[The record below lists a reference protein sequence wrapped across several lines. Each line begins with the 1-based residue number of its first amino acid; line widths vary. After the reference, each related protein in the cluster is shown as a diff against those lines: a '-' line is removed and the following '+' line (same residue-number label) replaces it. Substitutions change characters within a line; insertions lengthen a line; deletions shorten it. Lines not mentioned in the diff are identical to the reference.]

1 MTTTQGPPYP
11 PSEPPRGSGAGR
23 ASGPGSG
30 NGESTGPQRRFRLGD
45 GPGGPSGAPGTR
57 AGTGGA
63 DGAAGPSGGPGH
75 GPGQRI
81 DRGYGPGAG
90 AGQGGRTGPGGQ
102 GPGYGAEGP
111 GTGQFG
117 PLPVSD
123 GGRGPG
129 PGAGGGHDHGSGP
142 GQGAGHGHG
151 NGPGDGH
158 SDGHSGGPGGG
169 SGGGHGPGQGGGHG
183 AGPGGEH
190 GDGHVHESGSGSGD
204 SHGPD
209 DHHGSSHGH
218 SHSHGPAAPVSIHL
232 RKIIGAILIP
242 FAAAV
247 VVGLAVLWPGGAP
260 AHERTGVGFDRQT
273 QEATVTKVVAVDC
286 KSVNASGDTPTGD
299 TSTAEG
305 SSAQQQ
311 ATGDC
316 KRATIR
322 VDTGDDKGRTF
333 TEIVQPDQSR
343 QLHQGEKVVVA
354 YEPSAP
360 RDLQYSVTDVNRR
373 LPMALLAGIFA
384 LAVVVVGRLRGVM
397 ALVALAV
404 SFMVLTFFILPA
416 ILQGSNPL
424 VVAVI
429 GASAIMLIALYMC
442 HGLSARTSVAVLG
455 TLISLVLIGILGSG
469 FIGWAALTGNTDDNT
484 GLIHGLYPS
493 IDMSGLLLAGVII
506 GSLGVLDDVTVTQT
520 SAVWE
525 LHAANPTMGWR
536 GLYRAGIRIGRD
548 HIASVVNTLVLAYAG
563 AALPL
568 LLLFSIAQSSVG
580 TVANSELVAEE
591 IVRTL
596 VGSIGLVA
604 SVPVTTLLAALMVS
618 ADRPGTASLAA
629 GAATGAG
636 PGTPAAA
643 GAGAGAT
650 AQSAPARAGKGRR
663 RKH

>member
-1 MTTTQGPPYP
+1 M
-11 PSEPPRGSGAGR
+11 
-23 ASGPGSG
+23 
-30 NGESTGPQRRFRLGD
+30 
-45 GPGGPSGAPGTR
+45 
-57 AGTGGA
+57 
-63 DGAAGPSGGPGH
+63 
-75 GPGQRI
+75 
-81 DRGYGPGAG
+81 
-90 AGQGGRTGPGGQ
+90 
-102 GPGYGAEGP
+102 
-111 GTGQFG
+111 
-117 PLPVSD
+117 
-123 GGRGPG
+123 
-129 PGAGGGHDHGSGP
+129 
-142 GQGAGHGHG
+142 
-151 NGPGDGH
+151 
-158 SDGHSGGPGGG
+158 
-169 SGGGHGPGQGGGHG
+169 
-183 AGPGGEH
+183 
-190 GDGHVHESGSGSGD
+190 
-204 SHGPD
+204 
-209 DHHGSSHGH
+209 
-218 SHSHGPAAPVSIHL
+218 
-232 RKIIGAILIP
+232 
-242 FAAAV
+242 
-247 VVGLAVLWPGGAP
+247 GLVVLWPGGAP

-273 QEATVTKVVAVDC
+273 QEATVTKVVEVDC
-286 KSVNASGDTPTGD
+286 KSVNASGETPTGD

-316 KRATIR
+316 KRATIQ
-322 VDTGDDKGRTF
+322 VDTGDDEGRTF

-343 QLHQGEKVVVA
+343 QLHEGEKVVVA

-360 RDLQYSVTDVNRR
+360 KDLQYSVADVNRR
-373 LPMALLAGIFA
+373 FPMALLAGIFA
-384 LAVVVVGRLRGVM
+384 LAVVAVGRMSGVM

-416 ILQGSNPL
+416 VLQGSNPL
-424 VVAVI
+424 IVAVV

-455 TLISLVLIGILGSG
+455 TLISLVLIGVLGSL
-469 FIGWAALTGNTDDNT
+469 FIGQAALTGNTDDNT

-525 LHAANPTMGWR
+525 LHEANPTMGWR

-568 LLLFSIAQSSVG
+568 LLLFSIARSSVG
-580 TVANSELVAEE
+580 AVANSELVAEE

-618 ADRPGTASLAA
+618 ADRPDTAPLTA
-629 GAATGAG
+629 GAG
-636 PGTPAAA
+636 AA
-643 GAGAGAT
+643 GAGPETEPEAARVGAGAT
-650 AQSAPARAGKGRR
+650 PAAAPARAGKGRR

>member
-1 MTTTQGPPYP
+1 
-11 PSEPPRGSGAGR
+11 
-23 ASGPGSG
+23 
-30 NGESTGPQRRFRLGD
+30 
-45 GPGGPSGAPGTR
+45 
-57 AGTGGA
+57 
-63 DGAAGPSGGPGH
+63 
-75 GPGQRI
+75 
-81 DRGYGPGAG
+81 
-90 AGQGGRTGPGGQ
+90 
-102 GPGYGAEGP
+102 
-111 GTGQFG
+111 
-117 PLPVSD
+117 V
-123 GGRGPG
+123 
-129 PGAGGGHDHGSGP
+129 
-142 GQGAGHGHG
+142 
-151 NGPGDGH
+151 
-158 SDGHSGGPGGG
+158 
-169 SGGGHGPGQGGGHG
+169 
-183 AGPGGEH
+183 
-190 GDGHVHESGSGSGD
+190 
-204 SHGPD
+204 
-209 DHHGSSHGH
+209 
-218 SHSHGPAAPVSIHL
+218 
-232 RKIIGAILIP
+232 
-242 FAAAV
+242 AV

-286 KSVNASGDTPTGD
+286 KSVNASGETPTGD

-343 QLHQGEKVVVA
+343 QLHQDEKVVVA

-360 RDLQYSVTDVNRR
+360 KDLQYSVADVNRR
-373 LPMALLAGIFA
+373 FPMALLAGIFA
-384 LAVVVVGRLRGVM
+384 LAVVTVGRMRGVM

-416 ILQGSNPL
+416 VLQGSNPL
-424 VVAVI
+424 IVAVV

-455 TLISLVLIGILGSG
+455 TLISLVLIGVLGSL

-525 LHAANPTMGWR
+525 LHEANPTMGWR

-580 TVANSELVAEE
+580 AVANSELVAEE

-618 ADRPGTASLAA
+618 ADRPGTAPRTA
-629 GAATGAG
+629 GAAAETAVAG
-636 PGTPAAA
+636 PGAGTGAA
-643 GAGAGAT
+643 GAGAA
-650 AQSAPARAGKGRR
+650 AQARAGKGRR